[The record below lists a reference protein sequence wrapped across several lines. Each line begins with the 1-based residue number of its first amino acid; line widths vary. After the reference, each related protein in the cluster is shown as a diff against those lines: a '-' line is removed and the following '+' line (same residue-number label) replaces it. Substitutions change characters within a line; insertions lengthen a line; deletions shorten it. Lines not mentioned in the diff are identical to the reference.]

1 MPGDCHPTRTVLGQ
15 GEGAGTSRALDSG
28 DRAAL
33 RAFSKLWAPR
43 CLRGALH
50 FWLGS
55 GCCPLHRLGVFLQLR
70 APRSDSPPGHRRA
83 NTWGRCRWTRD
94 ATCQLLHIPLGQLF
108 LGSVP
113 LWEEGAKAVTH
124 LSLRGAALS
133 RTALEHVEKL
143 GRRPSL
149 RPSAAGP

>member
-1 MPGDCHPTRTVLGQ
+1 MPRDCHPTRTVLAQ
-15 GEGAGTSRALDSG
+15 GEGAGASRALDSG
-28 DRAAL
+28 DRGAL

-50 FWLGS
+50 CWLGS
-55 GCCPLHRLGVFLQLR
+55 GRCPLHRLGVFLQLR

-83 NTWGRCRWTRD
+83 NTWGRCRWTPPASSR
-94 ATCQLLHIPLGQLF
+94 TF
-108 LGSVP
+108 RLGSCSWGQCP
-113 LWEEGAKAVTH
+113 CGRRRAKAVTH

-133 RTALEHVEKL
+133 STALEHVEKL
-143 GRRPSL
+143 GRRPRL